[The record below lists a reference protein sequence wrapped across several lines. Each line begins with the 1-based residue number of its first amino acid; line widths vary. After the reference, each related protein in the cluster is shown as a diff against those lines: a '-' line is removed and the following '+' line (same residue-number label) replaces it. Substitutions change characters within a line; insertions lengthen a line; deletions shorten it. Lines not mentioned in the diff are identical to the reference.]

1 MSGYLLDTSIVS
13 AFGPAAP
20 PMTKQVAQW
29 FERQELDKAL
39 FLSSVVIAE
48 IESGTRK
55 LQRLGAAQRSAA
67 LDRWLDRLLMQ
78 FGQRVLPIDTRVGR
92 LAGEMYDNA
101 TAKGRNPG
109 LADVL
114 IAATAKAGQ
123 LSILTSNARHFDAL
137 DIPHLDPFKSPPG
150 D

>member
-20 PMTKQVAQW
+20 PMRRQVSHW
-29 FERQELDKAL
+29 FERREQRQVL

-48 IESGTRK
+48 IERGTRK
-55 LQRLGAAQRSAA
+55 LQRLGAVERANA
-67 LDRWLDRLLMQ
+67 LGRWLDRLLMQ
-78 FGQRVLPIDTRVGR
+78 FSQRVLPVDTRVGR
-92 LAGEMYDNA
+92 LAGELYDGA

-114 IAATAKAGQ
+114 IAATAKASQ
-123 LSILTSNARHFDAL
+123 LSILTSNVRHFDVL
-137 DIPHLDPFKSPPG
+137 DIPHLDPFKALPE